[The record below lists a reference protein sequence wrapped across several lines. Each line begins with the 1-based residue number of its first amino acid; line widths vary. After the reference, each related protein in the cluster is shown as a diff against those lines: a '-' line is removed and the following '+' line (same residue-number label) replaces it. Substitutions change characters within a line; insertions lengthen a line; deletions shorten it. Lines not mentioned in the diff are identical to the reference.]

1 MVAKGSVLEAFEVR
15 FDHLSARAVMGEA
28 LEIAGLADRAGFE
41 PKELEALAKV
51 VAGMDLGRVDGL
63 VAALGALGAA
73 PAAPKAAPAAAPQAE
88 EAPDE
93 PEPEAAEPAAK
104 AAPPKKK
111 K

>member
-51 VAGMDLGRVDGL
+51 VAGMDLGRVDGI

-73 PAAPKAAPAAAPQAE
+73 PATKAAPAAAPKDE
-88 EAPDE
+88 EAPPE
-93 PEPEAAEPAAK
+93 PESEAAEPAAK

>member
-15 FDHLSARAVMGEA
+15 FDHMSARAVMGEA

-51 VAGMDLGRVDGL
+51 VVGMDLGRVDGL

-73 PAAPKAAPAAAPQAE
+73 PATKAAPAAAPQAE
-88 EAPDE
+88 EAPAE
-93 PEPEAAEPAAK
+93 PDPEAAEPAAK